1 MQTVVYYKNNQESNT
16 KFAGLA
22 TAVTWIKQQK
32 LFAFMNHIRLSKL
45 RVQTIT
51 SHSG

>member
-22 TAVTWIKQQK
+22 TAVSWIKQQK
-32 LFAFMNHIRLSKL
+32 LFSFMNHVPVDLPPKKW
-45 RVQTIT
+45 T
-51 SHSG
+51 HS